1 MFCFIFILQA
11 VHCGSGLEW
20 RCEGLECEI
29 LLGAGPCAVRAYFF
43 VEKHFLFANK
53 EFYEN
58 PSYFSSSLP
67 WLKEQNILGRQ
78 QG

>member
-53 EFYEN
+53 EFYEK
-58 PSYFSSSLP
+58 FFVFFFVIALAAK
-67 WLKEQNILGRQ
+67 LEL
-78 QG
+78 